1 MSKKNKTNSKTQQK
15 QHQKQKMSHRMVLII
30 GTCCF
35 MLLAGGTF
43 VFFNFSDVKNSFGR
57 DQQERKVINIKDQV
71 FTSEF
76 ALPAAVLS
84 GQESGNAKSIMIK
97 PIKPLTR

>member
-1 MSKKNKTNSKTQQK
+1 MIKKNKLHGK

-35 MLLAGGTF
+35 MLIAGGTF
-43 VFFNFSDVKNSFGR
+43 VFFNFSDVKSSFGR
-57 DQQERKVINIKDQV
+57 DQQERRVINVNDQV
-71 FTSEF
+71 FTSDF
-76 ALPAAVLS
+76 AIPAPVLS
-84 GQESGNAKSIMIK
+84 GKEAGNAKTIMIK